1 MLLANFLDK
10 TWNGQQFV
18 LCSINNSQKE
28 SAMNKPCFILSA
40 SLLGMSASGLA
51 QASTVTEYP
60 SIGSWLSS
68 ASNVTSYTFSG
79 APNNGVVVF
88 GAGTVTFGPGIFSA
102 TSGNGKIFNDNFYGS
117 GVQYVSDDPGGGVP
131 GARVS
136 VAFSSPADV
145 TGLEFTLGSFFAASS
160 VSISVN
166 GTAIPSVTVSAGAPT
181 TVFLGVTSGTPIT
194 NITFGSTSG
203 EMDLVGGYSTSTT
216 VPLPAAA
223 WLMLSGLG
231 GLVSVCRK
239 KKAP

>member
-1 MLLANFLDK
+1 
-10 TWNGQQFV
+10 
-18 LCSINNSQKE
+18 
-28 SAMNKPCFILSA
+28 MNKPWFILSA

-51 QASTVTEYP
+51 QATTVTEFP

-68 ASNVTSYTFSG
+68 VSNVTSYTFSG
-79 APNNGVVVF
+79 APAGGKVAF
-88 GAGTVTFGPGIFSA
+88 GAGTVTFGPGTFSA
-102 TSGNGKIFNDNFYGS
+102 TSSNGFIYNDNFYGS
-117 GVQYVSDDPGGGVP
+117 GIQYVSDDPDVGPTNAGL
-131 GARVS
+131 S
-136 VAFSSPADV
+136 VTFSSSADV
-145 TGLEFTLGSFFAASS
+145 TGLEFALGSFFAASS

-166 GTAIPSVTVSAGAPT
+166 GTAIPSVTVSAAAPT

-203 EMDLVGGYSTSTT
+203 EMDLVGAYSTSTT

-239 KKAP
+239 KKAR